1 MTDEEKTLLTKALCE
16 YLPYGVYVEY
26 SGLITRLDTL
36 FVEHVYNHTNTI
48 QELDGSVDFYH
59 DNDYVDIE
67 NIKLYLRSFSSM
79 TEDEKVEYCILQDR
93 IVYGGINHPPVNEDV
108 VKYMD
113 FLKSHFIDCFGLIE
127 RGIAYEDKLY
137 LYNFVKNKEN
147 DGERD

>member
-26 SGLITRLDTL
+26 SGLITRLDQL
-36 FVEHVYNHTNTI
+36 YVMHIYNGTNTI
-48 QELDGSVDFYH
+48 QKLDGSIDVFHEGEWSDF
-59 DNDYVDIE
+59 VDIE

-79 TEDEKVEYCILQDR
+79 TEKEKVEYCVLQDN

-108 VKYMD
+108 AKYME

-127 RGIAYEDKLY
+127 KGIAYEDKDNLY
-137 LYNFVKNKEN
+137 SFLEN
-147 DGERD
+147 E